1 VALLAMLVGI
11 EIAGLL
17 GALFAVP
24 IAGLANVFVRAF
36 YFDFRAQN
44 PSAFGALP
52 AAAARAGG
60 WRKVWAQL
68 RRQKEER
75 KVL

>member
-1 VALLAMLVGI
+1 MLVGI

-36 YFDFRAQN
+36 YFDLRAQN

-52 AAAARAGG
+52 TPASRASG
-60 WRKVWAQL
+60 WRRVWAQL
-68 RRQKEER
+68 RQQKEER
-75 KVL
+75 KLL